1 MSEIDRSM
9 TAAEI
14 QERTA
19 RFSDLHTMSTA
30 KDLDWVP
37 QDALDV
43 IFARDLRPIIIE
55 KTKNPFGDTAG
66 IYGAGGTTM
75 NISTMPPGQ
84 GPCLHSHD
92 ATYETFFVLEGTI
105 EFRVGPNGEEVITLN
120 KWDTFSCPPKVY
132 RGFKNIGDT
141 DAVLLTTITGPED
154 VRDDVGVPPSVGEE
168 VQSRFGDKVLSAF
181 RKIAT
186 FRDA

>member
-120 KWDTFSCPPKVY
+120 KWDTFSCS
-132 RGFKNIGDT
+132 GFFHSLVFVGKNIT
-141 DAVLLTTITGPED
+141 L
-154 VRDDVGVPPSVGEE
+154 
-168 VQSRFGDKVLSAF
+168 RFYEK
-181 RKIAT
+181 
-186 FRDA
+186 